1 MLTSHLTNLL
11 RASHLKTD
19 WFGGIYVNF
28 VLTRMPGTSCRR
40 RFESSLFCPY
50 DVFRALLTPFT
61 DSKSVFPHFFF
72 SHGKRK
78 PDEKNEN
85 NEKKKKKKKKKYRE

>member
-72 SHGKRK
+72 HT
-78 PDEKNEN
+78 EKEN
-85 NEKKKKKKKKKYRE
+85 QMKKMKTMKKK